1 MVHKECGSA
10 AVGLLIIGF
19 FLTAVASLVAVR
31 ISGELDKDMTY
42 VRDVQL
48 RQLCA
53 SYMQSIAVGELP
65 AGTGTS
71 VKVVLQPGNAAAEV
85 SSKTEYRADNL
96 LRYVT
101 VTASTAG
108 SDDNARLRQL
118 CFSFSEANKGFAA
131 SQMLTSG
138 REIIGAENISDGALY
153 AGNQEVVLP
162 RADTLQ
168 GWAVNELPAEDLK
181 LLGLNSRMYYLKS
194 SSDFKIA
201 SSLKVYGDAVIA
213 TEGNIIISKNAK
225 FYGRV
230 IFLTTRNITVESGA
244 VLPKAA
250 LLAHGKV
257 TIAEGVSLGG
267 IVIAKGNIEL
277 KGSASLTHD
286 ASVVAPFASAYYII

>member
-1 MVHKECGSA
+1 MAHKERGSA

-19 FLTAVASLVAVR
+19 FLTAAAALVAVR
-31 ISGELDKDMTY
+31 ISGGLDKDVAY
-42 VRDVQL
+42 VRGVQL

-53 SYMQSIAVGELP
+53 SYMQSIAAGELP
-65 AGTGTS
+65 AGAGTP
-71 VKVVLQPGNAAAEV
+71 VKVVLQPGNAVTEV

-101 VTASTAG
+101 VTASAVG

-118 CFSFSEANKGFAA
+118 RFSFSEANKNFAV

-138 REIIGAENISDGALY
+138 REVTGAENISDGALY

-168 GWAVNELPAEDLK
+168 GWAVNELSDEDLK

-194 SSDFKIA
+194 SSDFKSA
-201 SSLKVYGDAVIA
+201 NNLKVYGDAVIA

-244 VLPKAA
+244 MLPKAA

-257 TIAEGVSLGG
+257 TVAEGVSLGG